1 MAGSRIPT
9 ARRVLRAMNLIF
21 RTTLPLLA
29 IAAVAAGPPPASAQT
44 ACKVPSADCV
54 VVGDLDISLSLGAG
68 TRTNP
73 VAGRDDIP
81 LYVIPHVSYY
91 GKRFFLESLEAGVTL
106 HESDAHTFN
115 LIATPGF
122 DRVFFSRNDLQNV
135 IIPGAAGPVAGLDD
149 VPGPPPPEELV
160 DPQSLPRKHRHTTYL
175 AGPEW
180 LFRYRDF
187 IGQVNALY
195 EVTGRHQGYE
205 LRAAVSAP
213 LVQSKQ
219 SLVVNTGLTWK
230 SAATVDYY
238 YGVPAFYKPDGAL
251 SPFIKLNYALPLSE
265 RWTFSAFVHYELLG
279 DSIADSPIVTDRE
292 VITAFAGFNFKVL

>member
-1 MAGSRIPT
+1 
-9 ARRVLRAMNLIF
+9 MNLIL
-21 RTTLPLLA
+21 RNTLPLLT
-29 IAAVAAGPPPASAQT
+29 IAVVAAGPRLAAAQT
-44 ACKVPSADCV
+44 ACKAASPDCV

-106 HESDAHTFN
+106 FESDANTFN

-122 DRVFFSRNDLQNV
+122 DRVFFSRKDLQNV
-135 IIPGAAGPVAGLDD
+135 IIQGAAGPVAGLDNR
-149 VPGPPPPEELV
+149 PEPTPPEALV
-160 DPQSLPRKHRHTTYL
+160 DTQSFPVRHRHTTYL

-180 LFRYRDF
+180 MFRYRDF

-205 LRAAVSAP
+205 VRAAVSAP
-213 LVQSKQ
+213 LVQAQQ

-238 YGVPAFYKPDGAL
+238 YGVPGLYKPDGAL

-265 RWTFSAFVHYELLG
+265 RWTFSAFVHYEYLG
-279 DSIADSPIVTDRE
+279 DAIVDSPIVTGRE
-292 VITAFAGFNFKVL
+292 VITGFAGFNFKVL

>member
-1 MAGSRIPT
+1 
-9 ARRVLRAMNLIF
+9 MNLIF
-21 RTTLPLLA
+21 RNALPLLA
-29 IAAVAAGPPPASAQT
+29 MAVVAAGPRLAAAQT
-44 ACKVPSADCV
+44 ACKSASPDCV

-91 GKRFFLESLEAGVTL
+91 GKRFFLESLEAGVTVY
-106 HESDAHTFN
+106 ESDANTFN

-122 DRVFFSRNDLQNV
+122 DRVFFSRKDLQNV
-135 IIPGAAGPVAGLDD
+135 IIPSAAGPVAGFDNA
-149 VPGPPPPEELV
+149 PPQFVEQTFPV
-160 DPQSLPRKHRHTTYL
+160 GHRHTTYL

-180 LFRYRDF
+180 MFRYRAF

-205 LRAAVSAP
+205 VRAAVSAP
-213 LVQSKQ
+213 LVQAKQ
-219 SLVVNTGLTWK
+219 SLVVNTGVTWK

-238 YGVPAFYKPDGAL
+238 YGVQGFYDPDGAL
-251 SPFIKLNYALPLSE
+251 SPFIKLNYSLPLSE
-265 RWTFSAFVHYELLG
+265 RWTFSAFVHYEYLG
-279 DSIADSPIVTDRE
+279 DAIVDSPIVTDRE